1 VPDATDT
8 VEDRPTDGAVLDGV
22 LAETPPFDG
31 LSIADRAVMTRAA
44 DVRRYAPGE
53 LILDAFAQV
62 SVEVF
67 VVLTGRVDLWHDADA
82 LSEAADQ
89 HLGRGGVFGFSAMLT
104 ERSLGPRAIAVNA
117 VTVAAIP
124 ESAVEPAF
132 ASRQGARF
140 LAAQGAVA
148 RSRGGLSSYSL
159 VDEIIETHPLEV
171 DADDPIGDVAA
182 AMTRR
187 GTGHAV
193 VPLEDGR
200 FGLVTDA
207 LLRSR
212 VLVEGRD
219 ASVPARE
226 VMDDAVPTVA
236 LGESAAEALILML
249 DRNAEYL
256 VVTDRSGRLH
266 GVITPRDFTVSAA
279 TAGVS
284 VHEQIRRAATVEELR
299 RRARRA
305 AAVIDDL
312 LSWGMASGRAIAVYS
327 SILDTIV
334 RRTITLTFAR
344 YPDLSLDAFTW
355 LSLGSNG
362 RREAVLSSDID
373 SAVAFRDTCDAA
385 DIDRYRSALADIQ
398 RELAAAGITA
408 DSHGATASRPAFSR
422 TNAEWRAAARQWM
435 AEPEQNQGAMMTS
448 LLVDGRPIHGDP
460 GLPEV
465 MKVFSDLRRHPGTMR
480 LLLEASLSARAKT
493 RSLRDVL
500 SRRDTIDLKKHAVL
514 PIVNTARWAALA
526 VGSSAL
532 STTERLQAAAGS
544 AMLPDEH
551 AHNLI
556 DVFTVLQRL
565 RLRYQLIEYQRGE
578 KPLDVVSR
586 ERMSPIDRSVVTE
599 AVREIAAVQRRI
611 DNVAAYLPA
620 EAWTGPAP
628 A

>member
-1 VPDATDT
+1 
-8 VEDRPTDGAVLDGV
+8 
-22 LAETPPFDG
+22 
-31 LSIADRAVMTRAA
+31 
-44 DVRRYAPGE
+44 
-53 LILDAFAQV
+53 
-62 SVEVF
+62 
-67 VVLTGRVDLWHDADA
+67 
-82 LSEAADQ
+82 
-89 HLGRGGVFGFSAMLT
+89 
-104 ERSLGPRAIAVNA
+104 
-117 VTVAAIP
+117 
-124 ESAVEPAF
+124 
-132 ASRQGARF
+132 
-140 LAAQGAVA
+140 
-148 RSRGGLSSYSL
+148 
-159 VDEIIETHPLEV
+159 
-171 DADDPIGDVAA
+171 
-182 AMTRR
+182 
-187 GTGHAV
+187 
-193 VPLEDGR
+193 
-200 FGLVTDA
+200 
-207 LLRSR
+207 
-212 VLVEGRD
+212 
-219 ASVPARE
+219 
-226 VMDDAVPTVA
+226 
-236 LGESAAEALILML
+236 
-249 DRNAEYL
+249 
-256 VVTDRSGRLH
+256 
-266 GVITPRDFTVSAA
+266 
-279 TAGVS
+279 
-284 VHEQIRRAATVEELR
+284 
-299 RRARRA
+299 
-305 AAVIDDL
+305 
-312 LSWGMASGRAIAVYS
+312 
-327 SILDTIV
+327 V

-465 MKVFSDLRRHPGTMR
+465 MKVFGDLRRHRGTMR

-500 SRRDTIDLKKHAVL
+500 GRRDTINLKKHAVL

-532 STTERLQAAAGS
+532 STAERLQAAAGS

-599 AVREIAAVQRRI
+599 AVREIAAVQRRM

-628 A
+628 G